1 MLGVHHA
8 DGTSHR
14 LEALSGQCQF
24 ALTAPCS
31 TPSGECVWPVHLRA
45 APEATPSSDATSR
58 GKSPEQLLLA
68 EPRGLNISEFLK
80 IFKVQAPRG

>member
-1 MLGVHHA
+1 MLGVHAQGREHHA
-8 DGTSHR
+8 NGASHR

-45 APEATPSSDATSR
+45 APEATPAATSR
-58 GKSPEQLLLA
+58 VGASPL
-68 EPRGLNISEFLK
+68 SSFS
-80 IFKVQAPRG
+80 